1 MPDARLEKKSTYPGT
16 EDEVAMKRLLLVD
29 DDPDIVEFI
38 STVAEQQG
46 YEVCSICRPSDFFE
60 SFKAFRPSA
69 LMLDLAIPDIDGIE
83 IMRWLADEGCRAPI
97 VIISGF
103 GRPVLESAGHLGEA
117 RGLKIAATLSKPVR
131 LAALRDVLAGLGQ
144 EP

>member
-1 MPDARLEKKSTYPGT
+1 MR
-16 EDEVAMKRLLLVD
+16 RLLLVD

-60 SFKAFRPSA
+60 SFKTFKPSA

-83 IMRWLADEGCRAPI
+83 IMRWLADEGCRTPI

-144 EP
+144 EA